1 MDSSQQTAT
10 QPVKKIL
17 VKRVK
22 VLVKRPVP
30 AAPGAT
36 AAPKRPT
43 LIKVPVKKVVPASPA
58 ASAAVSHSPA
68 PAETTP
74 PAAVRPPSE
83 SGRPSYVGQV
93 IHGVEVKPVV
103 FELPNDI
110 LAAVERYKK
119 IPQKALALYIYARV
133 YAERVAKEH
142 GRQFPPM
149 LVELPED
156 TMQMKEIIHDA
167 EGDELFDAILD
178 DFLEMTQFIEG
189 LDRIVNTKAPLE
201 EIIRTELN
209 RQRNSAP
216 STAGQIVLAYLN
228 LLIDMLMV
236 HEKLTLMNI
245 DSEIK
250 QNVDKIK
257 EMEEDEKA
265 IKRKF
270 VTAIERK
277 RFPVNAR
284 KLIDNYFNLAKRDP
298 DKAYETLTTN
308 PLFFS
313 PILLEKMPKK
323 FFGLIKPSPKDALA
337 VNKQLASFL
346 KNLKA

>member
-1 MDSSQQTAT
+1 MDSSQPPAT

-30 AAPGAT
+30 ATPGVT
-36 AAPKRPT
+36 AAPKQPV
-43 LIKVPVKKVVPASPA
+43 LIKVPVKKVAPAAPVAPAAVSRVPAPAQPA
-58 ASAAVSHSPA
+58 ASAA
-68 PAETTP
+68 
-74 PAAVRPPSE
+74 RPPSK
-83 SGRPSYVGQV
+83 SGRPSYVGQI

-110 LAAVERYKK
+110 LTAVEKYKK

-133 YAERVAKEH
+133 YAERVAEEH
-142 GRQFPPM
+142 GRRFPPM

-178 DFLEMTQFIEG
+178 DFLEMAPFIEG
-189 LDRIVNTKAPLE
+189 LERIINTKAPLE
-201 EIIRTELN
+201 EIIRSELR
-209 RQRNSAP
+209 RQQNSDP
-216 STAGQIVLAYLN
+216 SIAGQIVLAYLN

-236 HEKLTLMNI
+236 HEKMTLMNV

-250 QNVDKIK
+250 QNIDEIK
-257 EMEEDEKA
+257 EMEEEEKA

-270 VTAIERK
+270 VAAIERK
-277 RFPVNAR
+277 RFPVNAQ
-284 KLIDNYFNLAKRDP
+284 KLIDNYFSLAKRDP

-313 PILLEKMPKK
+313 PILIEKMPKK
-323 FFGLIKPSPKDALA
+323 FFGLVKPSPKDAVA
-337 VNKQLASFL
+337 INKQMASFF

>member
-30 AAPGAT
+30 AAPGVT
-36 AAPKRPT
+36 TAPKRPA
-43 LIKVPVKKVVPASPA
+43 LIKVPVKKVVPASAAAPA
-58 ASAAVSHSPA
+58 AVPSTPA
-68 PAETTP
+68 PAKTTP
-74 PAAVRPPSE
+74 PAAVRPPSK
-83 SGRPSYVGQV
+83 SGRPSYVGQI
-93 IHGVEVKPVV
+93 IHGIEVKPVV
-103 FELPNDI
+103 FELPDDI
-110 LAAVERYKK
+110 LAAVEKYKK

-133 YAERVAKEH
+133 YAERIAKEH
-142 GRQFPPM
+142 GLRFPPM

-156 TMQMKEIIHDA
+156 TMQMKEIIHDT

-178 DFLEMTQFIEG
+178 DFLEMAPFIEG
-189 LDRIVNTKAPLE
+189 LERIVNTKAPLE
-201 EIIRTELN
+201 EIIQSELR

-216 STAGQIVLAYLN
+216 SIAGQIVLAYLN

-245 DSEIK
+245 NSEIK
-250 QNVDKIK
+250 EDVSKIK

-270 VTAIERK
+270 VAAIERK
-277 RFPVNAR
+277 RFPVNAQ